1 MKNHRFSMEKIKR
14 NFSQVFELREFIAQG
29 NFAKVFKCVERKT
42 GCVFAVKEFQAHD
55 VNYDKKQID
64 SEVDI
69 WRTLHHHNIV
79 SLHNRFY
86 DDSNVWVVLEF
97 VNGKTL
103 FDEILKQIDF
113 TEEESRQIVQQV
125 SVSAG

>member
-1 MKNHRFSMEKIKR
+1 MEKTER

-55 VNYDKKQID
+55 NNYDKKQID

-79 SLHNRFY
+79 SLHNRFH
-86 DDSNVWVVLEF
+86 DDSTVWIVLEF

-103 FDEILKQIDF
+103 FDEILNQIDF
-113 TEEESRQIVQQV
+113 TEEESRRIVQQV

>member
-1 MKNHRFSMEKIKR
+1 MEKIER
-14 NFSQVFELREFIAQG
+14 NFGQVFELREFIAQG

-42 GCVFAVKEFQAHD
+42 GCVFAVKEFQAD
-55 VNYDKKQID
+55 DNNYDKKQID

-79 SLHNRFY
+79 SLHNRFH
-86 DDSNVWVVLEF
+86 DDSTVWIVLEF

-103 FDEILKQIDF
+103 FDEILNQIDF
-113 TEEESRQIVQQV
+113 TEEESRRIVQQV
-125 SVSAG
+125 SVRAG